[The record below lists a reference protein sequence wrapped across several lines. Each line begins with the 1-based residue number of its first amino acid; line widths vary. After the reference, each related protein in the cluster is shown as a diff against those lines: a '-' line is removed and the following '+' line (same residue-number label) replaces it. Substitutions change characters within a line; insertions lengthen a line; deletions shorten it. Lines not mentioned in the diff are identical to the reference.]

1 VDMTSGSRPAE
12 PGELCPCGRPAMVV
26 TVGGRF
32 GDTGDCGLD
41 DRVVRPDGVCVFCGD
56 TVDHVHYAAAERAA
70 GRPGPPEPDPRVRQ
84 SGRCPLYRLRLA
96 DPLPALHTGS
106 VRRFALGAWRREQTR
121 RRLIAEIAE
130 LTLAAGVERD
140 PTEAAIAAEITVD
153 QLGEVLAADTDTD
166 TDTDAR
172 ADTDRDGPDAPAFL
186 LDALLADLRHADV
199 THPAVQ
205 ELTVEGIAADVPG
218 WESAEPWQRARL
230 VVTRLRGE
238 LEVAGLLY
246 AVPDVPED

>member
-1 VDMTSGSRPAE
+1 VDMASGSRPAE
-12 PGELCPCGRPAMVV
+12 PGELCPCGRPAMIV

-96 DPLPALHTGS
+96 DPLPALQTVS
-106 VRRFALGAWRREQTR
+106 VRRFALAAWRREQTR

-130 LTLAAGVERD
+130 LTLAAGTERD
-140 PTEAAIAAEITVD
+140 PSEAAIAAEITVD
-153 QLGEVLAADTDTD
+153 QLGEVPADPDPD
-166 TDTDAR
+166 H
-172 ADTDRDGPDAPAFL
+172 GGDAPGFV
-186 LDALLADLRHADV
+186 LDALRADLRHADV
-199 THPAVQ
+199 AAPAVQ
-205 ELTVEGIAADVPG
+205 DLTLDRVRQDAPG
-218 WESAEPWQRARL
+218 WEAAEPLQRARL
-230 VVTRLRGE
+230 VVTRVRGE

-246 AVPDVPED
+246 AVPDVPEY

>member
-1 VDMTSGSRPAE
+1 
-12 PGELCPCGRPAMVV
+12 MVV
-26 TVGGRF
+26 TLGGRF

-96 DPLPALHTGS
+96 DPLPALHDAS
-106 VRRFALGAWRREQTR
+106 VRRFDPAAWRREQTR

-130 LTLAAGVERD
+130 LTLAAGAERD
-140 PTEAAIAAEITVD
+140 PTEAVIAAEITVD
-153 QLGEVLAADTDTD
+153 QLTEVVAA
-166 TDTDAR
+166 AGPGS
-172 ADTDRDGPDAPAFL
+172 DGRDAPAFL

-199 THPAVQ
+199 ADPAVQ
-205 ELTVEGIAADVPG
+205 DLTLDGVRAGAPG
-218 WESAEPWQRARL
+218 WEAAEPLQRARL
-230 VVTRLRGE
+230 VVTRVHGE
-238 LEVAGLLY
+238 LDAAGLLY